1 MNNCPYCQ
9 TSVPPS
15 ARFCPNCAND
25 LSVYRQQAAP
35 APQAMNYGQQPG
47 YGQQAYGAAPAYGQP
62 SRTPWIVS
70 IVLGVLL
77 AGALTALFIVLL
89 SGGGNKSL
97 IKGSLG
103 PGETLKT
110 VILGADQAV
119 RSGDEEMAFDTIRDV
134 IALDPLKV
142 KARQGLDES
151 GGIKQVDIIEEQIE
165 GDRAY
170 VRAKITFGN
179 GKSENTDRMRMIKH
193 DGKWKFEIPPEAL
206 R

>member
-1 MNNCPYCQ
+1 
-9 TSVPPS
+9 
-15 ARFCPNCAND
+15 
-25 LSVYRQQAAP
+25 
-35 APQAMNYGQQPG
+35 MNYGQQSG
-47 YGQQAYGAAPAYGQP
+47 YGQQAYGAAPVYGQP

-77 AGALTALFIVLL
+77 AGALTALLIVLL

-119 RSGDEEMAFDTIRDV
+119 RAGDEEMAFDTIRDV
-134 IALDPLKV
+134 VALEPLKV